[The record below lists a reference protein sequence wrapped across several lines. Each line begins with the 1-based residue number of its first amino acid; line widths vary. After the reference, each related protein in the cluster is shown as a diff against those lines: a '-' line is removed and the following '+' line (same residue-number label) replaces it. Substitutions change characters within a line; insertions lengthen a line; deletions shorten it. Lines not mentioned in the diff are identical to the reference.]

1 MYYVIHCRRA
11 ERSSNLFLMTLVI
24 ESFYER
30 RMVIKQSLPLRNQL
44 VQLLIISCS
53 SLMLG
58 SGCGG
63 GNTSQTD
70 SGVIETIVA
79 VDKPDEVAET
89 DEVDETAD
97 QNPTLIVLPSLI
109 ELTPADASL
118 LLSSSGHI
126 GQSTTDY
133 NRKCSFSNGQGKIY
147 QQDPL
152 AGAEVDQS
160 VHITVYTGCFS
171 LKMIVDH
178 PRGGTTSPPAGLSD
192 VKAYDDMIFSVSP
205 EEGNSVEVEIDGKL
219 ITPESTNIYTIEKVT
234 TDHIVVVNFIDPDI
248 SDNSSSSSATAYTIT
263 TTVQSGDCSISP
275 SGNVSVSEGL
285 DQTFTI
291 SVNSGTLSLLQVDG
305 VAQQCAANGCNYTFT
320 TVSSDHTME
329 VLCL

>member
-1 MYYVIHCRRA
+1 
-11 ERSSNLFLMTLVI
+11 MTLVI
-24 ESFYER
+24 ESFYEL
-30 RMVIKQSLPLRNQL
+30 RMVIKQPVPLRNQL

-53 SLMLG
+53 LLMLG
-58 SGCGG
+58 SGCSG
-63 GNTSQTD
+63 GNTSHTD
-70 SGVIETIVA
+70 SGVIETIVE
-79 VDKPDEVAET
+79 VDKT
-89 DEVDETAD
+89 DEVDETTD

-109 ELTPADASL
+109 ELTPADASH

-152 AGAEVDQS
+152 AGAKVDQS
-160 VHITVYTGCFS
+160 AHITVYTGCFS

-178 PRGGTTSPPAGLSD
+178 PRGGTTSPPAGISD

-205 EEGNSVEVEIDGKL
+205 EEGNSIEVTIDGEL
-219 ITPESTNIYTIEKVT
+219 IAPESTNIYTIEKVT

-248 SDNSSSSSATAYTIT
+248 SGNSSSSSDTAYTIT

-275 SGNVSVSEGL
+275 SGNVSVFEGL

-320 TVSSDHTME
+320 TVSSDHAME